1 MKPANKA
8 KVRAEKSVEAD
19 QLKSRRVL
27 DAKGEAKKMTVGPQ
41 VRLRKEGTHKRATQ
55 VQNSKANMIGASGQI
70 KQTVK
75 GLPPMSMKKS
85 EDKMRSTQTSME
97 TQKYNK
103 LDDKVRFKPSA
114 GALTD
119 DEAFDPFFID
129 MMNKLLARGS
139 EEFKREYIRN
149 QTSTKLNIG
158 PSQDEPKMIT
168 LPSTK
173 GVKLRA
179 IDFDPFCEYI
189 IVNTKVNIQVTYDQV
204 SIAPMVANAY
214 LESYNTSSLESVSH
228 PREVNSTSSLKTA
241 KLIEYGG
248 PIDVCTYFP
257 SGREFRMFKY
267 FYKTGEWRSVT
278 NHNRAHYV
286 HYTKEMYVDWNI
298 AESHLVG

>member
-8 KVRAEKSVEAD
+8 KVRAEKSVDVD

-27 DAKGEAKKMTVGPQ
+27 DVRGEAKKSTIGPQ
-41 VRLRKEGTHKRATQ
+41 VRLRKEGTNKKATQ
-55 VQNSKANMIGASGQI
+55 VQNVKASMLGASGQI

-75 GLPPMSMKKS
+75 GLPPMAMKKS
-85 EDKMRSTQTSME
+85 EDKMRSAQTAME
-97 TQKYNK
+97 TQKYTK

-114 GALTD
+114 GVSTD
-119 DEAFDPFFID
+119 DEVFDPFFID

-158 PSQDEPKMIT
+158 PCELETKMIT

-189 IVNTKVNIQVTYDQV
+189 IVNTKVNIKVTYDQV
-204 SIAPMVANAY
+204 SIAPMIANAY
-214 LESYNTSSLESVSH
+214 LESYNTSSLESVSY
-228 PREVNSTSSLKTA
+228 PREVNSTANLKTA
-241 KLIEYGG
+241 KLIEHGG

-278 NHNRAHYV
+278 NYKRAHYV